1 MMRALIV
8 KFVAVDPVPPLGVVT
23 NRPCRTGRRHGGMN
37 TGVRIHGDVL
47 ATPPLNATAFV
58 PGEVETG
65 EKNRVPLD
73 PLVGANDEITGAGKK
88 LVALVPTPVV
98 VVTVIGPIVALI
110 GT

>member
-1 MMRALIV
+1 MSEST
-8 KFVAVDPVPPLGVVT
+8 VT
-23 NRPCRTGRRHGGMN
+23 
-37 TGVRIHGDVL
+37 VL

-58 PGEVETG
+58 PVKLRPVRRTT
-65 EKNRVPLD
+65 VPFD

-98 VVTVIGPIVALI
+98 VVTVIGPIVALV